1 MIQVT
6 IAGRV
11 GRSELK
17 EVNGS
22 PLLAFS
28 VAADIREG
36 RDKSTQWASCAIWG
50 KRAEALA
57 QYVTKGS
64 HVTVTGSAK
73 VRTYQASSETKAE
86 LDIRVDNIAL
96 QGGGTAGDKDEIPF

>member
-1 MIQVT
+1 
-6 IAGRV
+6 
-11 GRSELK
+11 
-17 EVNGS
+17 
-22 PLLAFS
+22 
-28 VAADIREG
+28 
-36 RDKSTQWASCAIWG
+36 
-50 KRAEALA
+50 LA
-57 QYVTKGS
+57 QYITKGS

>member
-17 EVNGS
+17 DVNGS

-28 VAADIREG
+28 VAADIR
-36 RDKSTQWASCAIWG
+36 
-50 KRAEALA
+50 
-57 QYVTKGS
+57 
-64 HVTVTGSAK
+64 
-73 VRTYQASSETKAE
+73 
-86 LDIRVDNIAL
+86 
-96 QGGGTAGDKDEIPF
+96 